1 MLEIFV
7 IILFIIIGKWD
18 DWKYDRYM
26 LTEGFDIEYNLA
38 SLDQV
43 KNHLTNQ
50 QVKQNTMNGK
60 YNVPKNR
67 HQSKY

>member
-26 LTEGFDIEYNLA
+26 PPEGFDIDYNLA

-67 HQSKY
+67 HQGKY